1 MNKPIIVYTSRT
13 GHARA
18 LAEKLGALL
27 SAPVHEVIDCVNRKG
42 FLGFMFSGFQAVTKK
57 ATPIDELVI
66 DLSQHDSIIIVV
78 PVWASNLVPP
88 MRTWLQTHMSEIAG
102 KPIAV
107 LATCK
112 GSDSESY
119 TNTIKAEFPQVI
131 SCKVCYESETDIESL
146 LKNFITELQQ

>member
-27 SAPVHEVIDCVNRKG
+27 SARVHEVIDRVNRKG
-42 FLGFMFSGFQAVTKK
+42 FFGFLLSGFQAFTKK
-57 ATPIDELVI
+57 ATPIDEAAI
-66 DLSQHDSIIIVV
+66 ELSQYDSIIIVI
-78 PVWASNLVPP
+78 PVWASNMVPP
-88 MRTWLQTHMSEIAG
+88 MRTWLKQHMSELAG

-112 GSDSESY
+112 GSDGESY
-119 TNTIKAEFPQVI
+119 TNIIKAEFPQVI
-131 SCKVCYESETDIESL
+131 SCKVCYESETDIESF
-146 LKNFITELQQ
+146 LKNFIAQLQ